1 MFATPTGNQRST
13 QQIKPRGK
21 PYWRSLE
28 RGLHLD
34 YRRLRGKP
42 RTWNVRH
49 YLGDQRYE
57 IKQIGI
63 ADDPSDADGVA
74 ILDIW
79 QAQTAAR
86 EQMVKRAHA
95 AGGKTIGPF
104 TVADAYREYLEALKH
119 EGKNLYEARL
129 VGEVFV
135 YPAFG
140 DIGGEALTEIMLKR
154 WLTDLVQQPPACAA
168 AKINPGVASTSSR
181 SPRPMPHVSTTSPLP
196 RTAPS
201 NFSRTCSASVHAASA
216 DVEEAA
222 EANGISRRT
231 LFRAKAKLKILAMK
245 DGPMK
250 EGQRTWRWHL
260 PQAGETA
267 SSLLP
272 LSPPAEKA
280 TAANNRPG
288 RPAPEWGRGRFGQLA
303 IAVPNGKAC

>member
-1 MFATPTGNQRST
+1 MAKNGRTGGTTCSRRQPETREARSRL
-13 QQIKPRGK
+13 KPRGK

-28 RGLHLD
+28 RGLHLG

-42 RTWNVRH
+42 GTWNVRH

-63 ADDPSDADGVA
+63 ADDLSDADGVA

-95 AGGKTIGPF
+95 AAGKTIGPF

-119 EGKNLYEARL
+119 EGKHLYEARL

-140 DIGGEALTEIMLKR
+140 DIGGEALTDNEIMLKR
-154 WLTDLVQQPPACAA
+154 WLTDLVQQPPRVRTKKGAEQNYREAA
-168 AKINPGVASTSSR
+168 GDAEYYRKRATLQTDTGPGCGVRLTRPWRQERSIPTRRGGTSSR

-201 NFSRTCSASVHAASA
+201 NFSRTCSASVHAAA
-216 DVEEAA
+216 PM
-222 EANGISRRT
+222 SRR
-231 LFRAKAKLKILAMK
+231 RRKLTGFLGA
-245 DGPMK
+245 
-250 EGQRTWRWHL
+250 RCSARRR
-260 PQAGETA
+260 
-267 SSLLP
+267 SSRSL
-272 LSPPAEKA
+272 
-280 TAANNRPG
+280 R
-288 RPAPEWGRGRFGQLA
+288 
-303 IAVPNGKAC
+303 

>member
-1 MFATPTGNQRST
+1 M
-13 QQIKPRGK
+13 KPRGK

-34 YRRLRGKP
+34 YRRLRGKA

-119 EGKNLYEARL
+119 EGKHLYEARL

-154 WLTDLVQQPPACAA
+154 WLTDLVQQPPRVRTKKGAEHIKPF
-168 AKINPGVASTSSR
+168 AKANAPRVHYLTVAEDSAKQFLTDLLGVGPLPQAPTSRRLRKLTGFLGARCSARRRSSR
-181 SPRPMPHVSTTSPLP
+181 S
-196 RTAPS
+196 
-201 NFSRTCSASVHAASA
+201 SR
-216 DVEEAA
+216 
-222 EANGISRRT
+222 
-231 LFRAKAKLKILAMK
+231 
-245 DGPMK
+245 
-250 EGQRTWRWHL
+250 
-260 PQAGETA
+260 
-267 SSLLP
+267 
-272 LSPPAEKA
+272 
-280 TAANNRPG
+280 
-288 RPAPEWGRGRFGQLA
+288 
-303 IAVPNGKAC
+303 